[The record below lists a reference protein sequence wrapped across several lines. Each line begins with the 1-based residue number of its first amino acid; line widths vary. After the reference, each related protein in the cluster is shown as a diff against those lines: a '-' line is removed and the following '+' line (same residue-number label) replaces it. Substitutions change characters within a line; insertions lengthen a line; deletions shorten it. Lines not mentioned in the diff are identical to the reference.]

1 MEALQSDKYDSSNKM
16 LNAESDILALNLR
29 EEKALKQIA
38 ELQDRLKEIL
48 DEKRDLEIEFVS
60 LKKNFI

>member
-1 MEALQSDKYDSSNKM
+1 MEAMQSDKYDTNNKM

-38 ELQDRLKEIL
+38 DMQDRLKEIL
-48 DEKRDLEIEFVS
+48 DEKRDLEIEFVA